1 MTPCCYKDSRI
12 LARDLEGMDMGVRLR
27 GEEGAHD
34 MGLKAPGII
43 TFMLSVILTV
53 IVLMSKFFGAE
64 IPGLTGNESWAMLG
78 SYTLLM
84 LGCMVRGM

>member
-1 MTPCCYKDSRI
+1 MR
-12 LARDLEGMDMGVRLR
+12 VRLR
-27 GEEGAHD
+27 SEEGVHD

-43 TFMLSVILTV
+43 TFMLSVVLTV
-53 IVLMSKFFGAE
+53 IVLTSKFFGAE

-78 SYTLLM
+78 SYLILM

>member
-1 MTPCCYKDSRI
+1 MR
-12 LARDLEGMDMGVRLR
+12 VRLR
-27 GEEGAHD
+27 SEEGTHD

-53 IVLMSKFFGAE
+53 VVLMSKFFGAE
-64 IPGLTGNESWAMLG
+64 IPMLTGNESWAMLL
-78 SYTLLM
+78 SYTILM

>member
-1 MTPCCYKDSRI
+1 MR
-12 LARDLEGMDMGVRLR
+12 VRLR
-27 GEEGAHD
+27 GEEGTHD

-53 IVLMSKFFGAE
+53 IVLTSKFFGAD

-78 SYTLLM
+78 SYTILM

>member
-1 MTPCCYKDSRI
+1 MR
-12 LARDLEGMDMGVRLR
+12 VRFR
-27 GEEGAHD
+27 NEEGVHD

-53 IVLMSKFFGAE
+53 IVLTSKCFGAN
-64 IPGLTGNESWAMLG
+64 IPWLTGNESWALLV
-78 SYTLLM
+78 SYSILM

>member
-1 MTPCCYKDSRI
+1 MNLRPKG
-12 LARDLEGMDMGVRLR
+12 ADMRVRLR

-34 MGLKAPGII
+34 MGLKTPGII

-64 IPGLTGNESWAMLG
+64 IPGITGNESWAMLG
-78 SYTLLM
+78 AYTILM